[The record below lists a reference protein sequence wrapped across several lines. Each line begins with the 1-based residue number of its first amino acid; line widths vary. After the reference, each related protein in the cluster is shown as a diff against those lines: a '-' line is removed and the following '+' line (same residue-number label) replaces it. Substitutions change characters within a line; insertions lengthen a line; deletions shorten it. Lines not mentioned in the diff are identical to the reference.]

1 MNDNNLYQAS
11 NEWAS
16 RPADQRFWTIEDM
29 YQKTRKNAEESIVE
43 EIPMRDVSFTHN
55 GSDVLMELPGSQA
68 CDLAMS
74 KYGDPFARFTNY
86 SFGQMCRTLEAPA
99 SYLRTL
105 PTATAVECLNVGHKR
120 MVSAG
125 EGEDDRQFL
134 FHANGKMKVQ
144 AQTSTKY
151 QRVWNF
157 EIVDRLRDLAAQGW
171 RTPPARPSS
180 MDSETRIATEADTID
195 FGAES
200 VLSVKAGDTIA
211 PAGLYASD
219 HDMFAFMVNPEVVID
234 DGSSPGGLRRGFMVR
249 QSEVGDSSLWMCQFL
264 FNTVCGNHI
273 IWGVSQV
280 SESRL
285 RHVGDIHGKW
295 GGMVAQVSSYL
306 DATGAGQEM
315 EIRRAKTIKL
325 GNSKDEVLDFL
336 FGKRLLSRR
345 GAEQSY
351 DIAEEYSEVHGDPR
365 SVWGVV
371 QGVTRLS
378 QESAFADRR
387 TDLDLAAGKILVNAL
402 A

>member
-1 MNDNNLYQAS
+1 MSKNLHQAS
-11 NEWAS
+11 HEWAT
-16 RPADQRFWTIEDM
+16 RPADQRFWTINEM
-29 YQKTRKNAEESIVE
+29 YQKTRKSAEESIVE
-43 EIPMRDVSFTHN
+43 EMSMRDISFTHN
-55 GSDVLMELPGSQA
+55 GREILMDLPQSEASDI
-68 CDLAMS
+68 AMS
-74 KYGDPFARFTNY
+74 KYGDPFARFTHY
-86 SFGQMCRTLEAPA
+86 SFGQMCRTLDAPA

-105 PTATAVECLNVGHKR
+105 SPDLATDCLN
-120 MVSAG
+120 AG
-125 EGEDDRQFL
+125 LKKVDDARNRQFL
-134 FHANGKMKVQ
+134 FQANGKMKAK
-144 AQTSTKY
+144 AQTSDRY
-151 QRVWNF
+151 ERVWNF
-157 EIVDRLRDLAAQGW
+157 EIVDRLRDLAAEGW
-171 RTPPARPSS
+171 RTPPARPCSL
-180 MDSETRIATEADTID
+180 DCETRVATEDDVID
-195 FGAES
+195 FGVDS
-200 VLSVKAGDTIA
+200 VLSVKPGDTIA

-273 IWGVSQV
+273 IWGVSEV

-306 DATGAGQEM
+306 DATGAGQEQ
-315 EIRRAKTIKL
+315 EIQRAKTIKL

-336 FGKRLLSRR
+336 FGKRLLSKRV
-345 GAEQSY
+345 ADQSY
-351 DIAEEYSEVHGDPR
+351 DLAEKYADVHGDPN

-378 QESAFADRR
+378 QDSSFADKR
-387 TDLDLAAGKILVNAL
+387 TDLDLAAGKILAKAL